1 MAVGPT
7 PNPEKIAHYRL
18 IEQIGAGGMGVV
30 WRAHDER
37 LERDV
42 AIKLITP
49 SDDSDPAARKRFRA
63 EAVALTK
70 INHPNIA
77 TVFDFGSETLPDGS
91 ERDYVVMELIPGTTL
106 VDRLHGRP
114 LERDEFLPF
123 AIQLVKG
130 IVAAHDAGVLHR
142 DLKPAN
148 LRITPDGHLK
158 ILDFGLAK
166 TEVKATDATASVTAA
181 GTVMG
186 TVPYMSP
193 EQLRG
198 EVVDAGTDIYAAGA
212 VLFEMATGRR
222 PFEQTGTALMDA
234 VLNEQ
239 PSVPSAINRKLDAAV
254 DAVVLKGLEKRR
266 ELRYQS
272 AREMLVDLQRMASI
286 SHSGAIILAKAGGSR
301 NTWKR
306 AAVVVFLL
314 LAIASAGFWL
324 MRRQRGA
331 EMPTSGIGSLAVL
344 PLQNMS
350 GDASQEYFSQAMT
363 EELTNEMA
371 SLRSL
376 KVISR
381 TSASRYAPGGNKSA
395 KEIASE
401 LGVDALIEGSVLR
414 SSNKVRITVQLIDGK
429 TDRHVWSK
437 SYERVAD
444 DIMTLQREVAT
455 AIAHEINV
463 ELTPA
468 EKKRLQ
474 KTTTKNPEAYE
485 AYLRAKYRL
494 ETGISVRA
502 DADLALSEAEKAV
515 ALDEEFAEAHVAL
528 AQALAT
534 LVFGYDAPVAVHER
548 AMVELGK
555 ALSLNPELADA
566 YGVRGALYYN
576 KLKNFDIRSAVADYR
591 KAISLNPNLAT
602 AYGSLGSELT
612 HSGLHAEAVEAYK
625 RAIELDPHFYGAK
638 GRLVRAYWQ
647 SNHFEEAVAT
657 YRKYGVIGFDTP
669 VAVAYLQG
677 TREAWELVRDD
688 RIRVWNLGAAN
699 FDLAAVRGLLF
710 AKDGKAAEAEKQ
722 IAIAVKNGE
731 GKNHFHHSAFLV
743 AAAYAEMGKA
753 HEAVRWLRYDTQN
766 GMPNY
771 PLFRENPSMKK
782 LAGNKEYEEFM
793 SELKPKWE
801 ELAKAISG
809 QSK

>member
-1 MAVGPT
+1 MAVQPT
-7 PNPEKIAHYRL
+7 PNPQKIAHYKL

-42 AIKLITP
+42 AIKLIIP
-49 SDDSDPAARKRFRA
+49 SDESDSAARKRFRA

-91 ERDYVVMELIPGTTL
+91 ERDYVVMELIPGATL
-106 VDRLHGRP
+106 AERLQGKP
-114 LERDEFLPF
+114 LERDEFLSL
-123 AIQLVKG
+123 AIQLMKG
-130 IVAAHDAGVLHR
+130 IVAAHEAGVLHR
-142 DLKPAN
+142 DLKPPN

-166 TEVKATDATASVTAA
+166 MVAKPADATVSVTAA
-181 GTVMG
+181 GAVMG

-198 EVVDAGTDIYAAGA
+198 EAVDARTDIYAAGA
-212 VLFEMATGRR
+212 VLYEMATGHRV
-222 PFEQTGTALMDA
+222 FEQSGAELMDT

-254 DAVVLKGLEKRR
+254 DAVVLKALEKRR

-272 AREMLVDLQRMASI
+272 AGEMLVDLKRMSST
-286 SHSGAIILAKAGGSR
+286 SHSGASVAAKPTRRAGWGSAAIIGVLAA
-301 NTWKR
+301 
-306 AAVVVFLL
+306 
-314 LAIASAGFWL
+314 AIAGVGFWL
-324 MRRQRGA
+324 MRRHGTGDT
-331 EMPTSGIGSLAVL
+331 PLGGIGSVAVL

-371 SLRSL
+371 SLHSL

-414 SSNKVRITVQLIDGK
+414 SANKVRITVQLIDGK

-455 AIAHEINV
+455 AIAREVNV

-468 EKKRLQ
+468 EKRRLQ
-474 KTTTKNPEAYE
+474 TTTTKNPEAYE

-515 ALDEEFAEAHVAL
+515 ALDGEFAEAHVAL

-534 LVFGYDAPVAVHER
+534 LVFGYDAPISVHER

-566 YGVRGALYYN
+566 YEVRGALYYN

-591 KAISLNPNLAT
+591 KAISLNPNLVT

-688 RIRVWNLGAAN
+688 RIKAWNLGAAN

-722 IAIAVKNGE
+722 IATAVKNGE

-782 LAGNKEYEEFM
+782 IAGNKGYEEFM
-793 SELKPKWE
+793 AELKPKWE